1 MTDSYNHQEIETK
14 WQKYWEKN
22 QNFRVT
28 NNGKRPKY
36 YVLDMFPYPSGQGL
50 HVGHPKG
57 YVGSDV
63 IARYK
68 RMQGYDVLHPM
79 GWDAFGLPT
88 ERQATKEGIHPAVV
102 TERSTKLFKQQLQK
116 LGLSY
121 DWHREICTSNRDYY
135 RWTQWIF
142 LQLYEKGLA
151 YQAEVAVNWCPA
163 LNTVLANEEVKDG
176 VYVETGDLVER
187 RLMRQWMLKITDY
200 AERLIADLELVDW
213 PESLKEMQR
222 NWIGRSEG
230 AKVKFQIA
238 NTNSSDSFEVF
249 TTRPD
254 TLFGCTY
261 CVLAPE
267 HPLINKIVP
276 SEKSPEVIEY
286 IEQAKRKSERDRI
299 AQNEAKTGIFSGAY
313 AICPVNKKPVPIWIS
328 DYVLMSYGTGAV
340 FGCPAHDER
349 DYAFAKRFSLS
360 IVEVVSGGNIAEQA
374 YTGDG
379 SHLNSDFL
387 NGLETEEAQLKIID
401 WLEQND
407 FGQKQVTYRL
417 RDWLFS
423 RQRYWGEPIPILYLE
438 DGTIVPVSAIDLPIE
453 LPHLAEISATS
464 DGQPPLARAADWMK
478 VKDPTSGQIAWRET
492 NTMPQWAGS
501 CWYYLRFLD
510 SQNEKAAWSS
520 EAEKRWLPVDLYV
533 GGAEHATLHLLY
545 ARFWHK
551 VLYDLGYVSTPEPFN
566 RLFNQGMILSRSF
579 RDARGQY
586 QYPHEV
592 EEKNG
597 QWFSRKTGELLATKI
612 EKMSK
617 SKCNGI
623 TPDEVIEKYG
633 ADSLRLYEMFLGPL
647 ESEAI
652 RQTEQIVGVR
662 RFLERVWKLF
672 ASAVPYSSG
681 DIERDERDLE
691 ALVHKTIKQVT
702 ESIENLRFNTAI
714 SHLMSFLNGL
724 IQHNHYSSNALSVLV
739 RLLAPFAPHIS
750 EELWQKLGNKDTIAL
765 AEWPQFE
772 LAKTI
777 DDTVSIAI
785 QVNGK
790 LRSVIDAPRSSP
802 EPEIK
807 VMALKNKKVQSYLEG
822 KSIVK
827 VIFVPNKLLNFVI
840 RG

>member
-1 MTDSYNHQEIETK
+1 MTQAYNHQEIEPK
-14 WQKYWEKN
+14 WQQYWENNHTFTVKN
-22 QNFRVT
+22 QGN
-28 NNGKRPKY
+28 RPKY

-88 ERQATKEGIHPAVV
+88 ERQASKEGIHPTIV
-102 TERSTKLFKQQLQK
+102 TERNTNTFRQQLQK

-121 DWHREICTSNRDYY
+121 DWSREICTSTPNYY

-142 LQLYEKGLA
+142 LKLYEKGLA
-151 YQAEVAVNWCPA
+151 YQAEIPVNWCPA

-176 VYVETGDLVER
+176 VYVETGDPVER
-187 RLMRQWMLKITDY
+187 RLMRQWMLRITEY

-222 NWIGRSEG
+222 NWIGRSAG
-230 AKVKFQIA
+230 AKVKFEIA
-238 NTNSSDSFEVF
+238 NSSEVFEVF

-267 HPLINKIVP
+267 HPLINQIV
-276 SEKSPEVIEY
+276 SVEQSSAVTEY
-286 IEQAKRKSERDRI
+286 VEQAKRKSERERI
-299 AQNEAKTGIFSGAY
+299 AQEEAKTGVFSGAY
-313 AICPVNKKPVPIWIS
+313 AICPVNQQPVPIWIS
-328 DYVLMSYGTGAV
+328 DYVLMNYGTGAV

-349 DYAFAKRFSLS
+349 DYAFAKKFGLS
-360 IVEVVSGGNIAEQA
+360 IVEVVSGGNIPEQA

-379 SHLNSDFL
+379 AHINSDFL
-387 NGLETEEAQLKIID
+387 NGLNTEEAKLRIID
-401 WLEQND
+401 WLEKHNYGHSQI
-407 FGQKQVTYRL
+407 TYRL

-423 RQRYWGEPIPILYLE
+423 RQRYWGEPIPTLYLE
-438 DGTIVPVSAIDLPIE
+438 DGTVKPVSENDLPVI
-453 LPHLAEISATS
+453 LPYLEEVSATS
-464 DGQPPLARAADWMK
+464 DGQPPLSKATDWIN
-478 VKDPTSGQIAWRET
+478 VQESESGQTAFRET

-510 SQNEKAAWSS
+510 PENDQEPWSVA
-520 EAEKRWLPVDLYV
+520 AEKRWMPVDLYL

-551 VLYDLGYVSTPEPFN
+551 VLYDLGYVSTPEPFH

-579 RDARGQY
+579 RDLRGKY
-586 QYPHEV
+586 HYPYEV
-592 EEKNG
+592 EERDG
-597 QWFSRKTGELLATKI
+597 QWFSRSTGELLETRI

-623 TPDEVIEKYG
+623 TPDEVIAEYG

-652 RQTEQIVGVR
+652 WQTEQIIGVR
-662 RFLERVWKLF
+662 RFLERVWRLVD
-672 ASAVPYSSG
+672 SQLSSPSK
-681 DIERDERDLE
+681 DINKNDKALE
-691 ALVHKTIKQVT
+691 AIIHKTIKQVT
-702 ESIENLRFNTAI
+702 ESIDNLRLNTAI
-714 SHLMSFLNGL
+714 SHLMSFVNELTQN
-724 IQHNHYSSNALSVLV
+724 NYYSVNALSVLV
-739 RLLAPFAPHIS
+739 RLLAPFAPHIA
-750 EELWQKLGNKDTIAL
+750 EELWRKLGNQETIVFAD
-765 AEWPQFE
+765 WPQFD

-777 DDTVSIAI
+777 DDQVSVAI
-785 QVNGK
+785 QINGK
-790 LRSVIDAPRSSP
+790 LRTVIQANRGLS
-802 EPEIK
+802 EAEITAIVLADPK
-807 VMALKNKKVQSYLEG
+807 IQPFLEG

-827 VIFVPNKLLNFVI
+827 SFFVPDKLFNLVI
-840 RG
+840 RS

>member
-1 MTDSYNHQEIETK
+1 MLHTYNHEEIEIK
-14 WQKYWEKN
+14 WQQYWERH
-22 QNFRVT
+22 QTFRVT
-28 NNGKRPKY
+28 NSGTRPKY

-68 RMQGYDVLHPM
+68 RMQGHDVLHPM

-88 ERQATKEGIHPAVV
+88 ERQASKEGIHPTIV
-102 TERSTKLFKQQLQK
+102 TERNTTTFRQQLQK

-121 DWHREICTSNRDYY
+121 DWSREIYTSTPNYY

-142 LQLYEKGLA
+142 LKLYERGLA

-163 LNTVLANEEVKDG
+163 LGTVLANEEVKDG
-176 VYVETGDLVER
+176 VYVETGDPVER
-187 RLMRQWMLKITDY
+187 RLMRQWMLRITEY

-213 PESLKEMQR
+213 PDSLKEMQR

-230 AKVKFQIA
+230 AKIKFRIA
-238 NTNSSDSFEVF
+238 DSSSCFEVF

-254 TLFGCTY
+254 TLFGCSY

-267 HPLINKIVP
+267 HPLVEELVT
-276 SEKSPEVIEY
+276 SETLQAVTQY
-286 IEQAKRKSERDRI
+286 IEKAKRKSERERI
-299 AQNEAKTGIFSGAY
+299 TEEDARTGVFSGAY
-313 AICPVNKKPVPIWIS
+313 AICPINEKLVPIWIS

-349 DYAFAKRFSLS
+349 DYSFAKQFDLP
-360 IVEVVSGGNIAEQA
+360 ILEVVSGGNIAEQA

-379 SHLNSDFL
+379 THINSEFL
-387 NGLETEEAQLKIID
+387 DGLETEAAKLKTIE
-401 WLEQND
+401 WLEQNGD
-407 FGQKQVTYRL
+407 GRKHVTYRL

-423 RQRYWGEPIPILYLE
+423 RQRYWGEPIPMLFMQ
-438 DGTIVPVSAIDLPIE
+438 DGTTVPIPDSYLPVV
-453 LPHLAEISATS
+453 LPHLDEISATS
-464 DGQPPLARAADWMK
+464 DGQPPLARATDWVQM
-478 VKDPTSGQIAWRET
+478 KDPASGKSVLRET

-510 SQNEKAAWSS
+510 PHNDQEAWSPN
-520 EAEKRWLPVDLYV
+520 AEKRWMPVDLYV

-551 VLYDLGYVSTPEPFN
+551 VLYDLGYVSTPEPFQ

-579 RDARGQY
+579 RDSRGKY
-586 QYPHEV
+586 IYPSEV
-592 EEKNG
+592 EERNG
-597 QWFSRKTGELLATKI
+597 KWFSCSTGELLESKI

-617 SKCNGI
+617 SKCNGV
-623 TPDEVIEKYG
+623 TPDEVIEEYG

-652 RQTEQIVGVR
+652 WQTEQIVGVR
-662 RFLERVWKLF
+662 RFLERVWRLFDKL
-672 ASAVPYSSG
+672 PLPSSSSK
-681 DIERDERDLE
+681 IDEKGLE
-691 ALVHKTIKQVT
+691 LLTNKTIKQVT
-702 ESIENLRFNTAI
+702 ENIESLRFNTAI
-714 SHLMSFLNGL
+714 SHLMSFVNE
-724 IQHNHYSSNALSVLV
+724 ITQKSYSVDTLSTLT
-739 RLLAPFAPHIS
+739 RLLAPFAPHIA
-750 EELWQKLGNKDTIAL
+750 EELWEKLGHKETIAF
-765 AEWPQFE
+765 AEWPQFD

-777 DDTVSIAI
+777 DDQVNIAV

-790 LRSVIDAPRSSP
+790 LRSVIDTTRGFS
-802 EPEIK
+802 EEYIK
-807 VMALKNKKVQSYLEG
+807 GIALEDPKVKSYLEN

-827 VIFVPNKLLNFVI
+827 VIFVPDKLLNFVV
-840 RG
+840 R